1 MVVLVRY
8 SEIGLKGGNRNIF
21 EKKLID
27 NMRSCLTRNKVKFCA
42 IKNLFGRIFVETEE
56 RCECLR
62 CIFGISSF
70 SPAIDAGQT
79 MDSAKKASEKLI
91 QKLKKK
97 MTFRVSCQR
106 LDKSFPFDSQEFERE
121 LGAFVV
127 DKKGNRARMKGFDF
141 ELAAELIQGRIY
153 LFTERIAGQGGL
165 PVGVEGKVIAIIEKE
180 NDLLAALLMLK
191 RGCAVIPAVKE
202 AAFAVLTKSGSFSLP
217 RKKRGEEKISLEKQ
231 VGLSLINDAR
241 QPNLLFAG
249 QDRQRQSGLDL
260 LEKFGSREKPILIK
274 KLSEL
279 DELAEKSGAKAVV
292 SGQTLENFK
301 ELKLKTETL
310 RPLIAYDE
318 NEIKKQ
324 LEHFRKEIC

>member
-8 SEIGLKGGNRNIF
+8 SEIGLKGGNRNVF
-21 EKKLID
+21 ERKLID
-27 NMRSCLTRNKVKFCA
+27 NMRSCLARNKVKFGA
-42 IKNLFGRIFVETEE
+42 IKNLFGRILVETEE

-62 CIFGISSF
+62 CVFGIASF

-79 MDSAKKASEKLI
+79 MDSSKKASEKLI

-106 LDKSFPFDSQEFERE
+106 LDKSFPFDSQTFERE

-127 DKKGNRARMKGFDF
+127 EKKGNRARMKGFDF

-165 PVGVEGKVIAIIEKE
+165 PVGVEGKVVASIE
-180 NDLLAALLMLK
+180 NDNDILAALLMLK
-191 RGCAVIPAVKE
+191 RGCAVIPA
-202 AAFAVLTKSGSFSLP
+202 LTKKL
-217 RKKRGEEKISLEKQ
+217 KIDFLEI
-231 VGLSLINDAR
+231 LTN
-241 QPNLLFAG
+241 
-249 QDRQRQSGLDL
+249 
-260 LEKFGSREKPILIK
+260 FGSREKPVMIK
-274 KLSEL
+274 KLAEL
-279 DELAEKSGAKAVV
+279 DKLAEKSGAKAVV
-292 SGQTLENFK
+292 SGQILKNFK
-301 ELKLKTETL
+301 EFNLKTEIL

-324 LEHFRKEIC
+324 LEQFRKEIC

>member
-8 SEIGLKGGNRNIF
+8 SEIGLKGGNRGVF

-27 NMRSCLTRNKVKFCA
+27 NMRSCLAKNKVKFSA
-42 IKNLFGRIFVETEE
+42 IRNLFGRIFIETDE
-56 RCECLR
+56 RCECLA
-62 CIFGISSF
+62 CVFGIASF

-79 MDSAKKASEKLI
+79 MDSAKKASEPLI
-91 QKLKKK
+91 KNLKKK

-127 DKKGNRARMKGFDF
+127 EKKGNRARMKGFDF
-141 ELAAELIQGRIY
+141 ELAAELLQGRIF

-165 PVGVEGKVIAIIEKE
+165 PVGVEGKVIAIIGNE
-180 NDLLAALLMLK
+180 NKNIEQDILAALLMLK
-191 RGCAVIPAVKE
+191 RGCAVIPA
-202 AAFAVLTKSGSFSLP
+202 LTKKLKTGSI
-217 RKKRGEEKISLEKQ
+217 EI
-231 VGLSLINDAR
+231 
-241 QPNLLFAG
+241 
-249 QDRQRQSGLDL
+249 
-260 LEKFGSREKPILIK
+260 LEKFGSREKPVLIK
-274 KLSEL
+274 KLAEL
-279 DELAEKSGAKAVV
+279 DELAEKLNAKAVV

-301 ELKLKTETL
+301 DFKLKTEIF

-324 LEHFRKEIC
+324 LEQFRQEIC

>member
-8 SEIGLKGGNRNIF
+8 SEIGLKGGNRSIF

-27 NMRSCLTRNKVKFCA
+27 NMRSCLVRNKVKFSA
-42 IKNLFGRIFVETEE
+42 IKNLFGRIFIETEE
-56 RCECLR
+56 RCECLA
-62 CIFGISSF
+62 CVFGISSF

-127 DKKGNRARMKGFDF
+127 GKKGSRAKMKGFDF
-141 ELAAELIQGRIY
+141 ELAAELIQGRIF

-165 PVGVEGKVIAIIEKE
+165 PVGVEGRVIAIIENEKENME

-191 RGCAVIPAVKE
+191 RGCAVIPAII
-202 AAFAVLTKSGSFSLP
+202 
-217 RKKRGEEKISLEKQ
+217 EKIKMDSL
-231 VGLSLINDAR
+231 GI
-241 QPNLLFAG
+241 
-249 QDRQRQSGLDL
+249 
-260 LEKFGSREKPILIK
+260 LEKFGSREKPVLIK

-279 DELAEKSGAKAVV
+279 DGLAEKLNAKAVV
-292 SGQTLENFK
+292 SGQMLENFK
-301 ELKLKTETL
+301 EFKLKTEVL
-310 RPLIAYDE
+310 RPLIAYNE

-324 LEHFRKEIC
+324 LKQFRKEVC